1 MNLTTEQ
8 KSQILDKIELYINSR
23 FFNPLADLAAWTK
36 SWPEARGWIQA
47 SSTSEDFE
55 ERIRQSL
62 AKLRSSHIAFFH
74 GSGQGV
80 PAPYALNATFLKSDD
95 AEPVWVFLDVLE
107 GGVAHKAGIE
117 TGESL
122 IAVNG
127 NGVRPP
133 EMPRF
138 DLGSSNELTI
148 TSRSGQARSVPLV
161 LPAPTDKG
169 RPPMSEVRTVHARKL
184 SDRLGYV
191 RVAYFPGA
199 AGDKFALAYD
209 RAVAELGQIDGLVID
224 LRGNVGGGLGSLR
237 VMSSLCAD
245 KRPIGYNVTR
255 KVADEGYRKDK
266 LVRIDQI
273 PTTKLAQLK
282 MLIRFKILHR
292 DRSIALFT
300 EGLGQRGFHG
310 RIAMLINEH
319 TKSAAEMIA
328 DFAATNHLATLV
340 GTRTAGE
347 VLGAVNFL
355 VGEGYRLRIPIGGWM
370 SWNDRLLEGTG
381 VSPNVEA
388 TPSTATLRAGQD
400 VALQRAIEL
409 L

>member
-127 NGVRPP
+127 NGVRQP